1 MTLALRAAAQVSKR
15 KIGNLNHLRSQLP
28 TNRLQVALTLFK
40 GIFKMTLSDGGT
52 FDYMTFSP
60 PSELTSLEKRG
71 LVTSDKSEAILP

>member
-1 MTLALRAAAQVSKR
+1 
-15 KIGNLNHLRSQLP
+15 
-28 TNRLQVALTLFK
+28 
-40 GIFKMTLSDGGT
+40 MTLSDGGT